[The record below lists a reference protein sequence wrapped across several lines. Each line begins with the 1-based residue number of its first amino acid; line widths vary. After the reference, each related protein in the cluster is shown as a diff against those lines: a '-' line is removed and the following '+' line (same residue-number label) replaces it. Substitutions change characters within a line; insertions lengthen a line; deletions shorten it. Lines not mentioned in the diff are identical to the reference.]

1 MNKSELID
9 EVASKVGVSKSDADA
24 VITGMFQVLEDCMS
38 KGEKVTVPGYLT
50 MERTLRSARK
60 GRNPR
65 TGEEI
70 QIAAAHSCKVSA
82 GSKLKAAA
90 KG

>member
-1 MNKSELID
+1 MNKSELVE
-9 EVASKVGVSKSDADA
+9 EVASKAGVSKSDADA
-24 VITGMFQVLEDCMS
+24 VITGMFETLAACMS
-38 KGEKVTVPGYLT
+38 KGEKVTIPGYLSV
-50 MERTLRSARK
+50 ERTLRSARK

-70 QIAAAHSCKVSA
+70 DIPAGHSCKVSA
-82 GSKLKAAA
+82 GTKLKAAA

>member
-9 EVASKVGVSKSDADA
+9 EVASKAGVSKSDADA
-24 VITGMFQVLEDCMS
+24 VITGMFQVLEDCMG
-38 KGEKVTVPGYLT
+38 KGEKVTIPGYLT

-70 QIAAAHSCKVSA
+70 DIPAAHSCKVSA